1 LTIFYRIVPPS
12 TCAPPVY
19 SPAPGIASPV
29 SILDRRS
36 MRILSSIGYGFM
48 ALVLAGGWAGIF
60 WQSNSV
66 DLASVEASRSALSEL
81 RAIDAGWNQR
91 LVNARLHAGSAKIG
105 PSLYRASY
113 GQLEVNAMR
122 LGDARVGSE
131 LVHLKRAFDDKAAQV
146 ERYAATLAEMRNATA
161 TADADRAALLG
172 KLAEAI
178 FDQAW
183 LAPTGPRLDTLS
195 RAVDRNFDDAL
206 VQAELY
212 RIGLLYYTGFLLAV
226 LAFLVWNLDQ
236 RRRQI
241 DRING
246 QLREANETLEIRV
259 AARTRELTQALARLK
274 ESEAMLIQSEKM
286 SSLGQMVA
294 GIAHEVNTPLAYVKS
309 SLEAVRKSVPQTG
322 RLAAETER
330 LLELLS
336 TENAEEAALTSQF
349 AQVRALLEELRSRNA
364 LQELER
370 MLKDGLFGIGQI
382 SEVIANLKNFSR
394 LDRGN
399 VAEFDLHEGIESTIR
414 IGYAQLQKRELRK
427 EFGKIPHVFC
437 SPSQINQVI
446 LNLLSNAAQ
455 ATRENDGT
463 ITVRTGM
470 RDAAHVTVEVADNGQ
485 GIPADVLPKIF
496 DPFFTTKAVG
506 KGTGLGLSICHKI
519 VENHGG
525 RLEVQSRPGLGTRFT
540 LVLPVK
546 SPATSAA

>member
-1 LTIFYRIVPPS
+1 
-12 TCAPPVY
+12 
-19 SPAPGIASPV
+19 
-29 SILDRRS
+29 

-48 ALVLAGGWAGIF
+48 ALVLAGGWAFIY
-60 WQSNSV
+60 WRSSTV
-66 DLASVEASRSALSEL
+66 DLPAVEASRSALAEL

-91 LVNARLHAGSAKIG
+91 LVEARLHAGDARLHAG
-105 PSLYRASY
+105 PAQPAPSRHRAAY
-113 GQLEVNAMR
+113 GRLEVKALR

-131 LVHLKRAFDDKAAQV
+131 LVQLKRAFDDKAAQV
-146 ERYAATLAEMRNATA
+146 ARYASAR
-161 TADADRAALLG
+161 ADARGAADAADTDRAALLG
-172 KLAEAI
+172 TLADAI

-183 LAPTGPRLDTLS
+183 LAPTGPRLDTLA
-195 RAVDRNFDDAL
+195 RTIDRSFDDAL
-206 VQAELY
+206 VETELY
-212 RIGLLYYTGFLLAV
+212 RLGLLYYSGFLLAV

-241 DRING
+241 DHINS
-246 QLREANETLEIRV
+246 QLREANETLEARV
-259 AARTRELTQALARLK
+259 RDRTRELSEALVKLK

-309 SLEAVRKSVPQTG
+309 SLEAVRKSVPQAG

-330 LLELLS
+330 LLALLS
-336 TENAEEAALTSQF
+336 AEGADEAALAAQF
-349 AQVRALLEELRSRNA
+349 AQVRALVEALGGTTAERSP
-364 LQELER
+364 LQDLER
-370 MLKDGLFGIGQI
+370 LVQDGLFGIGQI

-394 LDRGN
+394 LDRNN
-399 VAEFDLHEGIESTIR
+399 VAEFDLHEGIESSIR
-414 IGYAQLQKRELRK
+414 IGYAQLQKRTLRK
-427 EFGKIPHVFC
+427 EFGTIPRISC

-455 ATRENDGT
+455 ATQDGDGT

-470 RDAAHVTVEVADNGQ
+470 RDAAHVAVEVADNGH

-519 VENHGG
+519 IENHSG
-525 RLEVQSRPGLGTRFT
+525 RLEVSSKPGAGTRFT

-546 SPATSAA
+546 PPPAPRP